1 MLVALYLVA
10 IVAANLLVAAFG
22 PGVSIVNAFLLIG
35 LDLSTRDALHERW
48 QHRHLL
54 PKMAALVAAGSLISW
69 FLNRDAGR
77 IALASAVAFGG
88 AAIVDGV
95 VYWVARRSSRITR
108 MNASNSV
115 SAAVDSVL
123 FPTIAFG
130 GFLPWVTLGQYVA
143 KVGGGAIWAWLLG
156 RYMNWNNERCA
167 YCGKVGTLQTLIDAE
182 NLDRTHLHA
191 ECIVPHE
198 RATADN

>member
-1 MLVALYLVA
+1 MLVVLYLAA
-10 IVAANLLVAAFG
+10 IVIANLTVAAFG
-22 PGVSIVNAFLLIG
+22 PGVSILNAFFLIG

-54 PKMAALVAAGSLISW
+54 PKMAALVAVGSILSW
-69 FLNRDAGR
+69 LLNRDAGR
-77 IALASAVAFGG
+77 IALASAVAFGA

-95 VYWVARRSSRITR
+95 VYWMARRSSRLTR

-115 SAAVDSVL
+115 SAAVDSIL

-130 GFLPWVTLGQYVA
+130 GFMPLITLGQYVA
-143 KVGGGAIWAWLLG
+143 KVGGGAIWGWLLA
-156 RYMNWNNERCA
+156 RYMNWDNERCA
-167 YCGKVGTLQTLIDAE
+167 YCGKGGTLQTLIDAE

-191 ECIVPHE
+191 ECIVLHE